1 MCFCTFTCGVFTLLW
16 LVEVPYLMGY
26 YTPIFYFML
35 SEGNYGNK
43 AQLPPQA
50 WLTLKET
57 VHLNPTAGGLA
68 VEKVLPWVGLV

>member
-1 MCFCTFTCGVFTLLW
+1 
-16 LVEVPYLMGY
+16 MGY